1 MINQSTPISSI
12 TQGPRQTNMELLRIV
27 AMFLI
32 LLVHADF
39 WSLGYPTTVQYKS
52 DPVATMTRIIFEV
65 IAIISIDIFV
75 LISGWFSIKP
85 SVKGFCNFIFQCAY
99 FLIGIYAL
107 LVVLGIK
114 SVSLDGLLDMF
125 MLTKNHWFIKAY
137 IGLYILAPALN
148 IFCEKASKKQFKTIL
163 ICFFTFQTLYGFSG
177 ATDFIQNGYS
187 TFSFIGLYL
196 LARYLNIYKPTYYK
210 LGGAFILLYFITNIL
225 FSYVLIISGHDYL
238 LSKPFDYTNPLVILG
253 ATGMLLLFS
262 SIKMPHNAIINW
274 LAASSFAA
282 YLFHG
287 VVIYDYFKP
296 LMLHLYSEYNGVF
309 CLAAMGSTLLAF
321 YIIDYCGPVRPTSQ
335 MALEDYRKKILLR
348 KTVTLNP

>member
-148 IFCEKASKKQFKTIL
+148 IFL
-163 ICFFTFQTLYGFSG
+163 
-177 ATDFIQNGYS
+177 
-187 TFSFIGLYL
+187 
-196 LARYLNIYKPTYYK
+196 
-210 LGGAFILLYFITNIL
+210 
-225 FSYVLIISGHDYL
+225 
-238 LSKPFDYTNPLVILG
+238 
-253 ATGMLLLFS
+253 
-262 SIKMPHNAIINW
+262 
-274 LAASSFAA
+274 
-282 YLFHG
+282 
-287 VVIYDYFKP
+287 
-296 LMLHLYSEYNGVF
+296 
-309 CLAAMGSTLLAF
+309 
-321 YIIDYCGPVRPTSQ
+321 
-335 MALEDYRKKILLR
+335 
-348 KTVTLNP
+348 